1 MIQKDPQD
9 SPRKET
15 TDQRQEELEYSFS
28 INRAILNTL
37 YDAVVVTD
45 LKGNIQSVNPALE
58 RLFGYPEQKLI
69 GQPITMLMPPEI
81 ALHHPDYMQAY
92 AEGKTPG
99 KIMGNLRSVQG
110 LRSDGTRF
118 TLQIAITEATVKSER
133 LLVAALQ
140 DITETEQAKL
150 NLKRFRKT
158 LDSTLDCVFMFDAQT
173 LQLFYVN
180 QGAVD
185 QLGYTRKELLTMHPY
200 DVKPHFPE
208 RQFREQIAPLVNQE
222 IRRLNFQ
229 TVHRHKNGDEIPVDM
244 FLQYVTL
251 AGDPPRFIAIVRDIS
266 EQKRHQEEIE
276 HLAFFD
282 PLTKLPNRSLIRTRL
297 ENSLRDSAASGCFG
311 AVILTDLDDFKSVN
325 DTLGHRDGD
334 ELLVEIS
341 GRFADVLGDNDS
353 ISRLGGDEFLIV
365 INTPHKD
372 QKAAIQAVSET
383 AQKLLSAATQPT
395 ETLGN
400 ARPIS
405 TSIGIVLFNS
415 GSTSASELMRMA
427 DIAMYDAKHKG
438 KNHFSVFDDVM
449 QMQMLDEHHLTTDL
463 NDALSR
469 QNEIVPWFQP
479 KVDQHGQFTGFEAL
493 ARWYHPERGLLNP
506 VSFIDLAEK
515 KNLIVPLSDQILL
528 QSCQHMQAWRQ
539 QFPERDWSMSVN
551 ICQKQLGMRDFPEK
565 IAQVLAKSGL
575 PAHALMLEITESV
588 VAENIDDSIQQMEQL
603 KAISVRFS
611 LDDFGTG
618 YSSLSYLRQLP
629 IDELKID
636 KSFVDTLLKD
646 PESHSIVKVIL
657 LLADTLNLSVIAEG
671 IEEKDQWETLKALG
685 CTGFQGYL
693 FSRPQP
699 PEIMLEMLQAKYE

>member
-1 MIQKDPQD
+1 
-9 SPRKET
+9 
-15 TDQRQEELEYSFS
+15 
-28 INRAILNTL
+28 
-37 YDAVVVTD
+37 
-45 LKGNIQSVNPALE
+45 
-58 RLFGYPEQKLI
+58 
-69 GQPITMLMPPEI
+69 
-81 ALHHPDYMQAY
+81 
-92 AEGKTPG
+92 
-99 KIMGNLRSVQG
+99 
-110 LRSDGTRF
+110 
-118 TLQIAITEATVKSER
+118 
-133 LLVAALQ
+133 
-140 DITETEQAKL
+140 
-150 NLKRFRKT
+150 
-158 LDSTLDCVFMFDAQT
+158 
-173 LQLFYVN
+173 
-180 QGAVD
+180 
-185 QLGYTRKELLTMHPY
+185 
-200 DVKPHFPE
+200 
-208 RQFREQIAPLVNQE
+208 
-222 IRRLNFQ
+222 
-229 TVHRHKNGDEIPVDM
+229 
-244 FLQYVTL
+244 
-251 AGDPPRFIAIVRDIS
+251 
-266 EQKRHQEEIE
+266 
-276 HLAFFD
+276 
-282 PLTKLPNRSLIRTRL
+282 
-297 ENSLRDSAASGCFG
+297 
-311 AVILTDLDDFKSVN
+311 
-325 DTLGHRDGD
+325 
-334 ELLVEIS
+334 
-341 GRFADVLGDNDS
+341 
-353 ISRLGGDEFLIV
+353 
-365 INTPHKD
+365 
-372 QKAAIQAVSET
+372 
-383 AQKLLSAATQPT
+383 
-395 ETLGN
+395 
-400 ARPIS
+400 
-405 TSIGIVLFNS
+405 
-415 GSTSASELMRMA
+415 MA

>member
-173 LQLFYVN
+173 LQFFYVN

-229 TVHRHKNGDEIPVDM
+229 TVHRHKNGDEIPVDI

-282 PLTKLPNRSLIRTRL
+282 PLTNLPNRSHIRTRL
-297 ENSLRDSAASGCFG
+297 ESSLRACSASGCFS
-311 AVILTDLDDFKSVN
+311 AVMLTDLDDFKSVN

-699 PEIMLEMLQAKYE
+699 PEIMQEMLQEKYE